1 MVIAISTFHVF
12 LIFLIAYRIRRKETF
27 PERLF
32 WPSLLLKLLAGI
44 SLGLLYA
51 YYYPVGDTFGY
62 FKDASILASVAIEDF
77 PAYMRFLFFN
87 QGLEHFFTFDEPRAI
102 FLTKITSVF
111 SIVTRNNYWII
122 SLYFSLIS
130 FLSAWFLVKT
140 INRNVSSVK
149 TPSVIAFLLLP
160 SIVFWT
166 SGLIKE
172 SLAVAALYFLVAF
185 FLKIW
190 FNEKLRTLHFV
201 MAVVS
206 LWVFWNLKYYFMAV
220 FLPVACTTLLYKLIG
235 RKWPVRSAGFEI
247 VVWSAIL
254 IFPLFLITFL
264 HPNFYPERFLDVIVL
279 NNKAYNLLSSPVD
292 LVHFINLHADF
303 RSIVQNAPWALFSGL
318 FRPLF
323 WEAGTILQ
331 FLAGMEN
338 TLLLCFFLAALT
350 QIKRYLTSPHRV
362 LVLALLVYVTLLCIL
377 ITLSAPNFGTL
388 SRYRAGYLSFF
399 VFLVLCNNPFL
410 NYLERSFQRLGV
422 HFKLSRPD

>member
-1 MVIAISTFHVF
+1 MVIVIPAFHIL

-27 PERLF
+27 LVRLF
-32 WPSLLLKLLAGI
+32 WPSLLLKLFAGI
-44 SLGLLYA
+44 SLGLLYT

-62 FKDASILASVAIEDF
+62 FKDASLLASVAVEDF

-87 QGLEHFFTFDEPRAI
+87 QGLAPHLLTFDEPRAL

-111 SIVTRNNYWII
+111 SIATHSNYWII
-122 SLYFSLIS
+122 GLYFSLIS

-190 FNEKLRTLHFV
+190 FNEKPRALHFV

-206 LWVFWNLKYYFMAV
+206 LWVFWNLKYYFVAV

-235 RKWPVRSAGFEI
+235 RKWPVRSARSEI
-247 VVWSAIL
+247 VVWIAIL

-264 HPNFYPERFLDVIVL
+264 HPNFYPERFLEVIVL
-279 NNKAYNLLSSPVD
+279 NNAAYNQMSSPID
-292 LVHFINLHADF
+292 LVHFINLRADF
-303 RSIVQNAPWALFSGL
+303 RSIAQNAPWALFSGL

-338 TLLLCFFLAALT
+338 TLLLCFFLATLT
-350 QIKRYLTSPHRV
+350 QIKKYLSSPHRV

-410 NYLERSFQRLGV
+410 NYLERSFQRLV
-422 HFKLSRPD
+422 SH